1 MDASQHIWFGNKKT
15 FLHAV
20 IDDST
25 CKVLGAFFDS
35 QETLNGYYA
44 ITKQMLENY
53 GILYKIKVDRRTVFE
68 YKKKGIISDE
78 NDTFTQYSYAAKQLV
93 ISIESSIVLEFKAR
107 IERLFGTLQH
117 RLTVY
122 LRLQNVTSIK
132 DANKV
137 LPKFIQK
144 YNTQFALKENDAKN
158 VFEKQINEE
167 KINFTLAI
175 LSRRT
180 INSGHSIRF
189 KNKYYRVVNSKNVP
203 IYFGKGTKCMVI
215 EAYDKR
221 LFATIDNSIFALQE
235 IPKFQAV
242 SENFDDISPQQQKCI
257 YIPKMIHPWKAQSF
271 IDFIDK
277 QYKKME
283 LEKHLVLVQN

>member
-1 MDASQHIWFGNKKT
+1 M
-15 FLHAV
+15 
-20 IDDST
+20 
-25 CKVLGAFFDS
+25 
-35 QETLNGYYA
+35 
-44 ITKQMLENY
+44 
-53 GILYKIKVDRRTVFE
+53 
-68 YKKKGIISDE
+68 
-78 NDTFTQYSYAAKQLV
+78 
-93 ISIESSIVLEFKAR
+93 
-107 IERLFGTLQH
+107 
-117 RLTVY
+117 Y

-203 IYFGKGTKCMVI
+203 IYFRKGTKCMVI